1 MNRLLPFLL
10 ALIGGTLLST
20 GWPPLPYT
28 PLLFVAWIPLLW
40 MEELVKRKWVFFG
53 LTYLHL
59 LIWNT
64 LTTWWIWHASGPG
77 AIGAIATNSLLM
89 CLPWLGYRF
98 LKNRKGTPIGLLG
111 LIAGWMSFEYLH
123 LQDWGLSWPWLTLG
137 NGLATQL
144 NWIQWYEF
152 TGSSGGSL
160 WIWIINAL
168 LFLQFRQRTLPADA
182 PRKPYRW
189 IALVGILI
197 PIGISY
203 AIKNGVTSTHENVSS
218 QEVAILQPNVDPYEK
233 VSSFTSFDDQLQ
245 ALIRQSEAGIS
256 DSTTLLIWPETAMY
270 RLGGIGEQE
279 LKARSSKFDSLWT
292 FLARHPKLKLFTGV
306 ESYAIVSEKSVNSTP
321 APDWLQI
328 PGTPSF
334 LEAYNG
340 AALLDATGARSFY
353 HKSKLVPGVETLP
366 SFLHILDRWFEKFG
380 GTSGGYTPQK
390 DRTVLES
397 ENGYRLA
404 PAICYESIYGE
415 HLSRYFSKG
424 ANLLVIITNDGWWQN
439 TPGHKQHWLYA
450 RLRAIENRRWV
461 ARSANTGISGF
472 IDPVGNEVAPQPY
485 GKSSCVRTRIPV
497 QTDRPTFFA
506 QTGDIL
512 SKLIGAFYIGIWIWV
527 FVTKRRLQNS

>member
-10 ALIGGTLLST
+10 ALIGGTLLAL
-20 GWPPLPYT
+20 GWPPLPFT

-40 MEELVKRKWVFFG
+40 MEEKLTSKWVFLG

-59 LIWNT
+59 LIWNA

-77 AIGAIATNSLLM
+77 AIAAIGTNSALM
-89 CLPWLGYRF
+89 CLPWMGYRF
-98 LKNRKGTPIGLLG
+98 LKNRNGIRIGLLG

-137 NGLATQL
+137 NGMATQP
-144 NWIQWYEF
+144 NWIQWYEY

-160 WIWIINAL
+160 WIWIVNAL
-168 LFLQFRQRTLPADA
+168 LFLQFRQRTLPPDA
-182 PRKPYRW
+182 SRKPYRW
-189 IALVGILI
+189 IAFACILI

-203 AIKNGVTSTHENVSS
+203 WLKRQFTLETNTPVH
-218 QEVAILQPNVDPYEK
+218 EVAILQPNIDPYEK
-233 VSSFTSFDDQLQ
+233 VSRFTSFPEQLQ
-245 ALIRQSEAGIS
+245 QLIVQSEANIS

-270 RLGGIGEQE
+270 RLGGIGEKE
-279 LKARSSKFDSLWT
+279 LTKKSSGFDSLWA
-292 FLARHPKLKLFTGV
+292 FLARHPRLKLFTGV
-306 ESYAIVSEKSVNSTP
+306 ESYAIVKEKSANSIP
-321 APDWLQI
+321 APDWLQV
-328 PGTPSF
+328 PGTSSF

-340 AALLDATGARSFY
+340 AALLDSSGARSFY

-366 SFLHILDRWFEKFG
+366 GFLHILDAWFEQFG
-380 GTSGGYTPQK
+380 GTSGGYTPQQ

-397 ENGYRLA
+397 EDGFLLA

-415 HLSRYFSKG
+415 HLSRYFRKG
-424 ANLLVIITNDGWWQN
+424 ANLTVIITNDGWWQN

-485 GKSSCVRTRIPV
+485 NTAACIRIQIPV
-497 QTDRPTFFA
+497 QSEQPTFFA
-506 QTGDIL
+506 RTGDIL
-512 SKLIGAFYIGIWIWV
+512 SKVIGAFYLGLWIWTLV
-527 FVTKRRLQNS
+527 IQRRLQNS